1 MIGGIIKDL
10 PHRSINKATC
20 EKFGYQTAK
29 LDGRVVELAFYRR
42 DGEIVGQKVRYTDKK
57 DFYSRGSMAAVQL
70 WGQHLWEPGERLV
83 ITEGEIDAMSVSM
96 IQDNRWPVVSIPS
109 GSTNAANAIRRNMDW
124 VSRFKTIV
132 LCFDMDEPGRKA
144 AEEVAALF
152 PPGKVRIAEL
162 PLKDPNDMLRA
173 GRGQELRS
181 CLWNAQSY
189 RMDGIIH
196 ASEVQWPEVGDREIF
211 DYPWDSLNDYFIGC
225 RPGEISLWTSGT
237 GSGKSTMFREMAF
250 HHLSMGR
257 SVGMMMLEE
266 SPHETV
272 DDLLS
277 LMLQVPIRRI
287 RNEQQLNELRRRQ
300 GKEPRP
306 IANEFSMGE
315 YESAKKKL
323 FEKKLFIHNHRGG
336 KDSQSLLAKL
346 EYLVSG
352 VQCDIVMLDH
362 ITFAVTEMISE
373 EQSNERIVIDK
384 LMNSMRSLGERSRTH
399 FDVICQLKKTDKAFE
414 EGASISLQDLK
425 GAASLMSVPNQIIA
439 MERNGHDPNPIRANT
454 TIIRSLK
461 DRMTG
466 RRGVAGAVR
475 YNFDTGRMS
484 EVAFTQDHDGQ
495 IMFGPPETDTTTDP
509 TQLTNEPQQRIDPGL
524 VAHAGSPG

>member
-1 MIGGIIKDL
+1 VYDDGHAHCYACGFHDGAYTGPSETTAVKKPVSTMIGGIIKDL

-323 FEKKLFIHNHRGG
+323 FEKKLFIRCGMNVIGFADLLLNRMPGLYRVRDWKSRSTKTHPFVLS
-336 KDSQSLLAKL
+336 KDFQGRLYAGMVYRLFPDADEVEFSHYYPPIAEEVVVPITREQGEEAISRLRAVRDMAHHDTVWEPAKGTQCGSCAFKPYCPAWAQSD
-346 EYLVSG
+346 E
-352 VQCDIVMLDH
+352 
-362 ITFAVTEMISE
+362 
-373 EQSNERIVIDK
+373 ERI
-384 LMNSMRSLGERSRTH
+384 LAEMT
-399 FDVICQLKKTDKAFE
+399 
-414 EGASISLQDLK
+414 K
-425 GAASLMSVPNQIIA
+425 GI
-439 MERNGHDPNPIRANT
+439 
-454 TIIRSLK
+454 
-461 DRMTG
+461 
-466 RRGVAGAVR
+466 
-475 YNFDTGRMS
+475 
-484 EVAFTQDHDGQ
+484 
-495 IMFGPPETDTTTDP
+495 
-509 TQLTNEPQQRIDPGL
+509 
-524 VAHAGSPG
+524 